1 MHRERIPCVGP
12 FAEHLP
18 LTLTDYQASIR
29 ASHAFERVWP
39 PALLVS
45 GLPAGGAGPTP
56 LIAMLPEALA
66 RLVQLAADG
75 DLQLEQALTL
85 AVTEEDIGNDGDG
98 LWREPLRSVARAR
111 RRRATATPQEHD
123 ERLAPTPA
131 LAALARMKRAL
142 QCLARK
148 ADQARQDGDS
158 LDVIDVYDA
167 GSEALGL
174 CVECGAWPGEPHQR
188 AECETCP
195 DEIFWGSWFTP
206 SIAASSLQQFA
217 QSVRESEGGL
227 QLTLLDEFDLSLEDE
242 FTGDDDGGEVAHV

>member
-1 MHRERIPCVGP
+1 MHRDRIPCVGP

-18 LTLTDYQASIR
+18 LTLTDYQGSVR
-29 ASHAFERVWP
+29 ASQAFLRVWP
-39 PALLVS
+39 PALL
-45 GLPAGGAGPTP
+45 LTAFPTGG

-85 AVTEEDIGNDGDG
+85 AVTEEDIGSQGES
-98 LWREPLRSVARAR
+98 LWREPLRCVARAR
-111 RRRATATPQEHD
+111 RRRAAATPHQHD
-123 ERLAPTPA
+123 ETLAPTPA

-142 QCLARK
+142 GCLARK
-148 ADQARQDGDS
+148 ADQARQNGES

-174 CVECGAWPGEPHQR
+174 CIECGAWPGERHQR
-188 AECETCP
+188 AECEACP

-206 SIAASSLQQFA
+206 SIAAASLRQFA
-217 QSVRESEGGL
+217 LSVRESEGV
-227 QLTLLDEFDLSLEDE
+227 QLTLVDEFDLCLDEDLAGAGE
-242 FTGDDDGGEVAHV
+242 ESGEVAHV